1 MFSPGVQTVPP
12 DRNADTHDPDD
23 FQWLSNK
30 SRYPQPADEYEALMA
45 APFGVEPEVSLA
57 EAHELRE
64 VLADAIDK
72 LPSGE
77 RWLFEALFI
86 ARLSLRFCARVLDIP
101 KTTLARRRDALLAYL
116 RADLENS
123 PLIQE
128 RLRK

>member
-1 MFSPGVQTVPP
+1 MPTPTTLKTSNGCPTKAVTRNPP
-12 DRNADTHDPDD
+12 TNT
-23 FQWLSNK
+23 K
-30 SRYPQPADEYEALMA
+30 
-45 APFGVEPEVSLA
+45 
-57 EAHELRE
+57 HELRE
-64 VLADAIDK
+64 VLAEAIDK
-72 LPSGE
+72 LPPGE

>member
-1 MFSPGVQTVPP
+1 MFSRGRQIVPP
-12 DRNADTHDPDD
+12 DRNATARNPED

-30 SRYPQPADEYEALMA
+30 RRYPQPADEYEALMS
-45 APFGVEPEVSLA
+45 APFGVEPEISVQ

-64 VLADAIDK
+64 LLADAIDT
-72 LPSGE
+72 LPPGE

-128 RLRK
+128 RLRQ